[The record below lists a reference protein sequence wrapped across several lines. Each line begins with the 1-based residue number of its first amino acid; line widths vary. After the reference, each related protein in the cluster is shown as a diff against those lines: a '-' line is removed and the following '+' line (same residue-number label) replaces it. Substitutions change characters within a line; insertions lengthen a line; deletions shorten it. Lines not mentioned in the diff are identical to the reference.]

1 MDGLLRPNHP
11 RLQTSRLE
19 GPVIDVLEKATKGDS
34 DSGLLKWVVARAQEG
49 VREALASD
57 GGYGCSCRPGADQG
71 TYRRQRLNFR
81 DPQFERV
88 GL

>member
-1 MDGLLRPNHP
+1 M
-11 RLQTSRLE
+11 
-19 GPVIDVLEKATKGDS
+19 LEKATKGDS
-34 DSGLLKWVVARAQEG
+34 DRGLLEWVVAGAQEG
-49 VREALASD
+49 VREALASLASD
-57 GGYGCSCRPGADQG
+57 GDYDCSCRPGADQG